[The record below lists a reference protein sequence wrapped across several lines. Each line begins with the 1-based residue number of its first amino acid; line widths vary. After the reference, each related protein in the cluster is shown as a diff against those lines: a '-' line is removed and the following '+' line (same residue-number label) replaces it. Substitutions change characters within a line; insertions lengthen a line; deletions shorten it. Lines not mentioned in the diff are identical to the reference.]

1 MMIRGGIMDSIKQED
16 NEIDQAELE
25 EMEFI
30 NRSHINGYLFT
41 NDNRAALVYLL
52 NHQEKKEMQT
62 ERIAFYLGISHRT
75 ALYHLEILEQCGF
88 VEVRG
93 FRRHGLVPT
102 RSIWGLN
109 LKNNELIE
117 EALKKIMENY
127 GSKKLNT
134 LICKKQRY
142 R

>member
-1 MMIRGGIMDSIKQED
+1 MDSVKEEND
-16 NEIDQAELE
+16 EIDPVELE
-25 EMEFI
+25 ELEFI

-41 NDNRAALVYLL
+41 NDNRAAIIYLL
-52 NHQEKKEMQT
+52 HNQEKKEMQT
-62 ERIAFYLGISHRT
+62 EKIAFHIGISHRT

-93 FRRHGLVPT
+93 FRRHGLMPT

-109 LKNNELIE
+109 LSNEGLISD
-117 EALKKIMENY
+117 ALKKIMENC
-127 GSKKLNT
+127 GQEKLNT